1 MTPLTPNN
9 DSQMNT
15 SSPRI
20 IPTNNIDEMTNLH
33 QQYTKLIGQNR
44 E

>member
-1 MTPLTPNN
+1 MTPLTPSN
-9 DSQMNT
+9 DSQIST

-20 IPTNNIDEMTNLH
+20 VLTNNIDEITNLH
-33 QQYTKLIGQNR
+33 QQYTKLAEQNR